1 MTHRV
6 TRKRNKKRLKHTG
19 SLFRK
24 NLQLRGVFNLRL
36 KVI

>member
-6 TRKRNKKRLKHTG
+6 TRKRNRKRLKHTG
-19 SLFRK
+19 NLFRK
-24 NLQLRGVFNLRL
+24 NLHLSGVFNLRL